1 MALEKKWLTLSS
13 NRLRARKVVKDII
26 KNACLV
32 STALYYSQV
41 LKQPIKPSQAHDIYL
56 TKEQQLLRK
65 IDWLIKDPEAWDVM

>member
-1 MALEKKWLTLSS
+1 
-13 NRLRARKVVKDII
+13 
-26 KNACLV
+26 
-32 STALYYSQV
+32 LYYSQV